1 MGRPSAA
8 HAPLSPREREVVAHL
23 VRGLSRR
30 QIAAR
35 LGTRPETVKTQLE
48 RVYAKLGLDG
58 RYAVAAWA
66 AERETTP

>member
-1 MGRPSAA
+1 MGRPPTY
-8 HAPLSPREREVVAHL
+8 HAPLSAREREVVAHL

-48 RVYAKLGLDG
+48 RVYQKLGLAG

-66 AERETTP
+66 AEGSRP